1 MQERICTV
9 ILAAGE
15 SRRMGTP
22 KMVLPFRGTTILEQ
36 VILNVKNSGAGN
48 IMVVLGAWRENIEK
62 MLSKSEVDWCFN
74 RNFSSGMLSSVLCGL
89 DNTHGSFMVIPG
101 DQPLITS
108 GSINMVIEKFGSSG
122 KGIIVAMYNGKRGH
136 PVIIHEK
143 YRNEIKYI
151 EPSKGLR
158 EILLLHA
165 DDVLEV
171 DTGDPGILKDF
182 DTYEEYLN
190 EMNQIS

>member
-1 MQERICTV
+1 MQEKVCAV

-22 KMVLPFRGTTILEQ
+22 KMVLPFKGTTILEQ
-36 VILNVKNSGAGN
+36 VILNVRNSGAGN
-48 IMVVLGAWRENIEK
+48 IMVVLGAWRGNIEK
-62 MLSKSEVDWCFN
+62 ILSKSEVDLCFN

-101 DQPLITS
+101 DQPLIS
-108 GSINMVIEKFGSSG
+108 SESINMVIEKFRTSG
-122 KGIIVAMYNGKRGH
+122 KGIIVAVYNGKRGH
-136 PVIIHEK
+136 PVLIHEK
-143 YRNEIKYI
+143 YRKEIKNI
-151 EPSKGLR
+151 DAAKGLR
-158 EILLLHA
+158 ELLVLHA
-165 DDVLEV
+165 GDVLEV
-171 DTGDPGILKDF
+171 DTGDPGVLKDF

>member
-1 MQERICTV
+1 MQEKICAV

-22 KMVLPFRGTTILEQ
+22 KMVLPFKGTTILEQ
-36 VILNVKNSGAGN
+36 VIRNVRNSDAGN

-89 DNTHGSFMVIPG
+89 DNTHGPFMVIPG
-101 DQPLITS
+101 DQPLISTE
-108 GSINMVIEKFGSSG
+108 SINMVIEKFRSSG
-122 KGIIVAMYNGKRGH
+122 KGIIVAVYSGKRGH
-136 PVIIHEK
+136 PVLMHEK
-143 YRNEIKYI
+143 YRREIKFI
-151 EPSKGLR
+151 NPSRGLR
-158 EILLLHA
+158 ELLILHA
-165 DDVLEV
+165 DDVLDVE
-171 DTGDPGILKDF
+171 TGDPGVLKDF
-182 DTYEEYLN
+182 DTYEEYLD

>member
-1 MQERICTV
+1 MQEKVCAI

-22 KMVLPFRGTTILEQ
+22 KMVLPFKGTTILEQ
-36 VILNVKNSGAGN
+36 VILNVRNSKAGN
-48 IMVVLGAWRENIEK
+48 IMVVLGAWKGNIEK
-62 MLSKSEVDWCFN
+62 ILRKSEVDCCFN

-101 DQPLITS
+101 DQPLIS
-108 GSINMVIEKFGSSG
+108 SESINIIIEKFTTSG

-136 PVIIHEK
+136 PVLIHEK
-143 YRNEIKYI
+143 YRSEIKFLD
-151 EPSKGLR
+151 PSKGLR
-158 EILLLHA
+158 ELLERHA
-165 DDVLEV
+165 GDVLEV
-171 DTGDPGILKDF
+171 DTGDPGVLKDF